1 MADAETIVE
10 NAAGGEGDPP
20 PVDDTAS
27 AGTPENGDDA
37 DGDGGEPKKA
47 GTLAGEEGGEEQP
60 DKPVVGDWP
69 DDWREKLAGG
79 DEKMLARLKR
89 FASPA
94 NVLKSWRELETRV
107 SAGEFK
113 KSLPPNAT
121 EEQVAAWRKEN
132 GIPEAPEGYFDA
144 LDGTVIGEADKPIVA
159 EFMDLAHKSNLPPAQ
174 VKQTLDWYYA
184 TQERLAQEQA
194 ERDTAYRAQSVEEL
208 RGEYGGEFKRNFTDL
223 KAWVGSAGDEVADL
237 FFGAR
242 LPDGS
247 LLGDNPA
254 VLKWMIGQMREI
266 SPLSTV
272 VPSNTGNPA
281 QAVDGEIAEIEKLM
295 RDNPEAY
302 WRDGAKQQRLQEL
315 YRAQEKHGKKV
326 A

>member
-27 AGTPENGDDA
+27 AGTPENGDTGG
-37 DGDGGEPKKA
+37 GDGGEPKKP
-47 GTLAGEEGGEEQP
+47 GTLAGEEGGEEQA
-60 DKPVVGDWP
+60 DKPAGGDWP

-79 DEKMLARLKR
+79 DEKLLARLKR

-107 SAGEFK
+107 SSGEFK
-113 KSLPPNAT
+113 KSLPANAT
-121 EEQVAAWRKEN
+121 EEQVAAYRKEH
-132 GIPEAPEGYFDA
+132 GIPEAPDGYFEA

-159 EFMDLAHKSNLPPAQ
+159 EFMALAHADNLPPAQ
-174 VKQTLDWYYA
+174 VKKTLDWYYA
-184 TQERLAQEQA
+184 TKERLAQEQA
-194 ERDTAYRAQSVEEL
+194 EADTAYRAQAVEEL

-223 KAWVGSAGDEVADL
+223 KAWVGSAGDDVANL

-242 LPDGS
+242 LPDGT

-254 VLKWMIGQMREI
+254 VLKWMIGQMREMN
-266 SPLSTV
+266 PLSAV
-272 VPSNTGNPA
+272 VPSGGGDA
-281 QAVDGEIAEIEKLM
+281 MSSVESEIAEIEKLM
-295 RDNPEAY
+295 NTNREAY
-302 WRDGAKQQRLQEL
+302 WRDEGKQKRLREL
-315 YRAQEKHGKKV
+315 YAAREKHGKKV